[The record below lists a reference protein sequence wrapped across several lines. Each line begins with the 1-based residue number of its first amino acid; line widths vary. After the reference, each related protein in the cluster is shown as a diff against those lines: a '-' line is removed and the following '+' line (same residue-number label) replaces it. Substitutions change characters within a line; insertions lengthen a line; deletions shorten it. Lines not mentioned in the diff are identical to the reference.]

1 MSSCQLTKHDEN
13 NIEKSEATYLLK
25 EQKIGNRN
33 EMKLMI
39 LYDMTYPLE
48 VKGQRFKKSLKFKCD
63 DNDILS

>member
-1 MSSCQLTKHDEN
+1 
-13 NIEKSEATYLLK
+13 
-25 EQKIGNRN
+25 
-33 EMKLMI
+33 MKLMI